1 MTSLLLTQHS
11 QEFLLITLVEYELAY
26 EEHEALLL
34 QDPKALGEEDFDDLL
49 TLDYANMRSKA

>member
-1 MTSLLLTQHS
+1 MQHS
-11 QEFLLITLVEYELAY
+11 QAFLLIILVEY